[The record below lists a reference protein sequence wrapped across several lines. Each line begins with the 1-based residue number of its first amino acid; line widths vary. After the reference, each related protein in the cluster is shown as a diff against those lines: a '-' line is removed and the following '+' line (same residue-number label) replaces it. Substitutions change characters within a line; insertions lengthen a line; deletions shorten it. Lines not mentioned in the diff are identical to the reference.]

1 MIIIFFRYL
10 QWGSYPIITERNAT
24 FPPHVVYDRNHTF
37 SMSTWTTFEP
47 KVVTVI
53 PVYSPLPGDWFVGA
67 YLSHWDEK
75 VQQQVNILS
84 IFIIYQL
91 SC

>member
-1 MIIIFFRYL
+1 
-10 QWGSYPIITERNAT
+10 
-24 FPPHVVYDRNHTF
+24 
-37 SMSTWTTFEP
+37 MSTWTTFEP

-84 IFIIYQL
+84 NSNQYLEIVLKHNLSFIGK
-91 SC
+91 